1 MRTNTDHGMTR
12 AAHVSVLSHCLSLH
26 LSLCPVYAFLIAI
39 PCCDH
44 QYAAQ
49 RHSAAQ
55 SHSTALLL
63 RSSSE
68 RRPHRLAHFAH
79 TERPLLRAVVCHHDP
94 VQVPLR
100 CEPARCRRHNRCE
113 CLLYLLLCRRGAC
126 RFRASRQPTGLRARS
141 ASTRVSPHPYRSNR
155 TMMAATTV
163 TPIDDAGSAIMRVS
177 GVRCRRH
184 APRADVGSGPA
195 SWPPSWP
202 PNHPTSSRQR

>member
-1 MRTNTDHGMTR
+1 MSLCSLI
-12 AAHVSVLSHCLSLH
+12 VSLPISLCVLSMHFSSQFRVVIISTLRSATPLH
-26 LSLCPVYAFLIAI
+26 
-39 PCCDH
+39 
-44 QYAAQ
+44 
-49 RHSAAQ
+49 
-55 SHSTALLL
+55 SHNSTALLL

-79 TERPLLRAVVCHHDP
+79 TVRQLLRAVVCHHDP

-113 CLLYLLLCRRGAC
+113 CLLCLLLCRRGAC
-126 RFRASRQPTGLRARS
+126 RFRASRQPAGLRARS

-202 PNHPTSSRQR
+202 PNHPTSSRPR